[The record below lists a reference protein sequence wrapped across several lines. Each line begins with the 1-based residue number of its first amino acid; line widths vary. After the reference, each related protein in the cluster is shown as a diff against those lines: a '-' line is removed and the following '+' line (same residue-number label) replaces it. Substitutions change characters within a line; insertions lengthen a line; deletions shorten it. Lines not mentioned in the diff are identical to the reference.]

1 MKRNMEVKPLAELKP
16 KEKGKIVKVKGIGAV
31 RRRIL
36 DMGVVPGTELE
47 MERMAPLGDPVEIR
61 IKGYH
66 LSLRNFEAEN
76 IMVEV

>member
-1 MKRNMEVKPLAELKP
+1 MEIKSLAELKP
-16 KEKGKIVKVKGIGAV
+16 KEKGKITKVKGSGAV

>member
-1 MKRNMEVKPLAELKP
+1 MGIKSLAELKP
-16 KEKGKIVKVKGIGAV
+16 KEKGKIVQVKGSGAV

-36 DMGVVPGTELE
+36 DMGVVPGAELE

-66 LSLRNFEAEN
+66 LSLRHFEAQN
-76 IMVEV
+76 VMVEV

>member
-36 DMGVVPGTELE
+36 DMGVVPGAELE

-76 IMVEV
+76 IVVEV